1 MHQLFDGI
9 YSNGK
14 GIFTKNLIKG
24 KRVYGEKLLTDKEN
38 PKIEYREWD
47 AHRSKYCAALKNGLT
62 KNIFFSGANVLYL
75 GSAEGTT
82 VSNVSDIVGEEGSVI
97 CVDISEIAMIKL
109 NKLAEERANILPI
122 VSDAQQT
129 QNYSETISEITKGK
143 GVDALFQDI
152 SQRNQAEIF
161 VRNAQ
166 FLKRNALG
174 ALTLKTK
181 SISQGKNKKQILAE
195 EKKILEREF
204 EVLQVVDLEP
214 YEKEH
219 YLILCK
225 KK

>member
-1 MHQLFDGI
+1 MKQLFEGI

-14 GIFTKNLIKG
+14 NIYTKNLLPG
-24 KRVYGEKLLTDKEN
+24 KRVYGENLIKDQQN
-38 PKIEYREWD
+38 PKIEYREWNP
-47 AHRSKYCAALKNGLT
+47 HRSKYCAGLKKGLA
-62 KNIFFSGANVLYL
+62 KNIFFLGANVLYL

-82 VSNVSDIVGEEGSVI
+82 VSHVSDIVGEEGSVLCI
-97 CVDISEIAMIKL
+97 DISEIAMMKL
-109 NKLAEERANILPI
+109 NSLAEERANILPI

-129 QNYSETISEITKGK
+129 QNYSEIIKEATKGN
-143 GVDALFQDI
+143 GVEALFQDI

-166 FLKRNALG
+166 FLKHGGLG
-174 ALTLKTK
+174 AITIKTK
-181 SISQGKNKKQILAE
+181 NISQSEKKE
-195 EKKILEREF
+195 KILEKEF
-204 EVLQVVDLEP
+204 EILQVVDLEP